1 VVRGEDDLWRRHAA
15 VNRLQSLLLVCVLFA
30 IAGGAGWLLLG
41 RDGLITALVASL
53 VALAMEPAA
62 TARLTLRLYGA
73 RPLEGIP
80 ALTALA
86 NELARR
92 AGLPAPPRLYRVASP
107 LVNAF
112 AVGSRSESAIV
123 LTDGLLQ
130 NLSPRELKGVLA
142 HEIAHIAQDDLRVM
156 GLADYVSRLTA
167 LFALVAQM
175 LLLFSLPA
183 WLMGVTEIR
192 WGGLLLLLI
201 SPQLALLAQLGLSRV
216 REFDADRVAAQLTGD
231 PAGLALALAKIER
244 VSRSWRAWLM
254 PGWGNPEPSWLRT
267 HPATEE
273 RIARLR
279 ALDAHA
285 QGGEAPWQRP
295 QALDRRPRWHP
306 LGFWY

>member
-1 VVRGEDDLWRRHAA
+1 MREEEDLWRRHAA
-15 VNRLQSLLLVCVLFA
+15 VNRLQSLLLVFVLFA

-41 RDGLITALVASL
+41 SDGLITALVASV

-73 RPLEGIP
+73 RPLAGVP
-80 ALTALA
+80 VLALLA
-86 NELARR
+86 TELARR
-92 AGLPAPPRLYRVASP
+92 AGLPTAPRLYRVPSP

-112 AVGSRSESAIV
+112 AVGSRSESAIA

-130 NLSPRELKGVLA
+130 NLNLRELKGVLA

-183 WLMGVTEIR
+183 WLMGVSEIR
-192 WGGLLLLLI
+192 WGGLLLLLV

-216 REFDADRVAAQLTGD
+216 REFDADRMAAQLTGD
-231 PAGLALALAKIER
+231 PAGLASALAKIER

-273 RIARLR
+273 RIARLL
-279 ALDAHA
+279 ALESHA
-285 QGGEAPWQRP
+285 EGGEVPWQWG
-295 QALDRRPRWHP
+295 QAPDRRPRWHP